1 MFNTR
6 CSSFF
11 MVKIPAV
18 LLLRNPHCSMV
29 KVPGHGLGF
38 AASDAPQTRELW
50 SQTGTSVEGHGFWTG
65 IWRFTGIY
73 GDRIGCWSHIKSITY
88 KINYSL

>member
-11 MVKIPAV
+11 MVKT
-18 LLLRNPHCSMV
+18 
-29 KVPGHGLGF
+29 PGHGLGF

-50 SQTGTSVEGHGFWTG
+50 SQTGTSVGRDTKIWTG

-73 GDRIGCWSHIKSITY
+73 GYRIGCWSQIEYNI
-88 KINYSL
+88 